1 MLLELNEGLEDK
13 IVRLLGRHT
22 LLSVPELIKLL
33 ELEDTAVSLQAIY
46 KQLSKLDD
54 GLVVTKVGKKY
65 RLNLAWV
72 MEVASFVGNLESDLL
87 RRELQFPEIPDKGRV
102 SWSFS
107 NLVALHKLWVHLILA
122 LYLSR
127 SDSLLAYEW
136 FPLPWFALVNRRSKK
151 KVRRTVQLQRKQV
164 RFIFGDHSHLAKICA
179 ADLPNEIYQYSFDS
193 SGLLEKYPTD
203 TYVVFDDYIIT
214 VEMTQKFLN
223 SLRSFFSD
231 FRPEQALNRE
241 DIAELFGEKSKF
253 RLVIERNEKRSK
265 RLYQELEKA
274 FFKAQESQVE
284 ARL

>member
-22 LLSVPELIKLL
+22 LLSVTELIDLL
-33 ELEDTAVSLQAIY
+33 QVEDTAVSLQAVY

-72 MEVASFVGNLESDLL
+72 MEVASFVGDLESDLL
-87 RRELQFPEIPDKGRV
+87 KRELKFPEIPDQGRV
-102 SWSFS
+102 SWTFS

-151 KVRRTVQLQRKQV
+151 KVRRTVQEQRKQV
-164 RFIFGDHSHLAKICA
+164 RFVFGNQSYLARICA
-179 ADLPNEIYQYSFDS
+179 ADLPPDIYQCSFDI
-193 SGLLEKYPTD
+193 SGLVVKYPTD
-203 TYVVFDDYIIT
+203 TFVVFDDYIIT
-214 VEMTQKFLN
+214 VEMTQKFVNNLKN
-223 SLRSFFSD
+223 FFED
-231 FRPEQALNRE
+231 FRPDQVLSRE
-241 DIAELFGEKSKF
+241 DVAELIGEKGRF

-265 RLYQELEKA
+265 VLFQLLHKA
-274 FFKAQESQVE
+274 FVAGQQAE